1 MDGHSNSADLRGG
14 DGFGIRTLLADD
26 LDLICTDLDW
36 AATSEVAS
44 SLDAT
49 APGTQSSANPA
60 TLPSSSG
67 RIM

>member
-1 MDGHSNSADLRGG
+1 MDGPSDSADRGD
-14 DGFGIRTLLADD
+14 DGFGIRTLRADD